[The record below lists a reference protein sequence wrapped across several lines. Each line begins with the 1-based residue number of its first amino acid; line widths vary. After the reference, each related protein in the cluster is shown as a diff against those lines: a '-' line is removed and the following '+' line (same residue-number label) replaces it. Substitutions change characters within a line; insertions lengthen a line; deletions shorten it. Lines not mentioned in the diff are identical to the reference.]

1 MSETFADIQ
10 GLRQQ
15 IDALCAEPNYDLE
28 AFAALW
34 LQYQQALESYCVR
47 AVKDQTFESV
57 LADNL
62 QWVTLITRQVSV
74 EKDAVAAKVLQ
85 LKKGKKAQ
93 QSYGDNN

>member
-1 MSETFADIQ
+1 MSDILVDIQ

-15 IDALCAEPNYDLE
+15 IDALCGEPNYDLE
-28 AFAALW
+28 VFAALW
-34 LQYQQALESYCVR
+34 LQYQQALESYCVK
-47 AVKDQTFESV
+47 ALKDQTFESI

-62 QWVTLITRQVSV
+62 QWVTLITRQVSL

-85 LKKGKKAQ
+85 LKKGKRAQ